1 MLDPDRRR
9 LLDSLLRKIQNAC
22 RGTAGGDEDAI
33 TAFIARFFQ
42 RVLSTI
48 SVESRRGSRAVSPQF
63 PDPQNQDQNQVAQ
76 PDFNFFSNFEP
87 SFNDQVR
94 VIPRYRQARTALMCI
109 QDDFMRIL
117 SMPIYNSHVDDDQY
131 WLGQTRL
138 ISGNE
143 PQGDIPFYLR

>member
-22 RGTAGGDEDAI
+22 QGTAGGDEDAI

-48 SVESRRGSRAVSPQF
+48 SVESRRGSRAVSPQY

-94 VIPRYRQARTALMCI
+94 VVLRY
-109 QDDFMRIL
+109 
-117 SMPIYNSHVDDDQY
+117 
-131 WLGQTRL
+131 
-138 ISGNE
+138 
-143 PQGDIPFYLR
+143 